1 MKVAAIICE
10 YNPMHLSHVYHIEK
24 TREILGKDTGI
35 VCIMSGDF
43 VQRGE

>member
-35 VCIMSGDF
+35 VCIIRRRFCPAG
-43 VQRGE
+43 